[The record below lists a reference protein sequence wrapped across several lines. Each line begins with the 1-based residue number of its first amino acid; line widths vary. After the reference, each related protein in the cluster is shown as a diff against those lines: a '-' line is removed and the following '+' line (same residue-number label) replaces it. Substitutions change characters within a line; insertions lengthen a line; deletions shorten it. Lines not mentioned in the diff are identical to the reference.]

1 MKTRSALLLEPLTAE
16 LGAAGPIGAGR
27 PHTPQGSADDFDGY
41 TPVVTVDDV
50 TALLAALHEAEAIEQ
65 ALNDRRARLDH
76 DPAR

>member
-1 MKTRSALLLEPLTAE
+1 LAPRAQSARDVRTRLKVVQMILMD
-16 LGAAGPIGAGR
+16 I
-27 PHTPQGSADDFDGY
+27 PQ
-41 TPVVTVDDV
+41 VVTVDDV